1 MLRNSTLAETIK
13 RIEKRRDMHHNLIVQ
28 PFDCDYDFI
37 EDICENSEL
46 LYKIRK
52 CEILPR
58 KMLPEYLLLSPKSLL
73 AKFLMRKRKMVYLD
87 DLLGELK
94 KHFVYD
100 STKIILVILPHYVL
114 GFGDGLAGLTPEP
127 NLSIVSTYGI
137 NERYSSKACVGIGLH
152 EIGHNL
158 GLKHCRSE
166 GCLMKAPCKPKNF
179 YNGVYRLCKEHENE
193 LIRIEKRK

>member
-1 MLRNSTLAETIK
+1 LLRNSTLAETIK

-100 STKIILVILPHYVL
+100 SKKIILVILPHYVL

>member
-1 MLRNSTLAETIK
+1 
-13 RIEKRRDMHHNLIVQ
+13 MHYNLIIQ
-28 PFDCDYDFI
+28 PFDCDYGFI
-37 EDICENSEL
+37 EDICKNSEL

-52 CEILPR
+52 CEARAPR
-58 KMLPEYLLLSPKSLL
+58 KMLPEYLLLSPKSFL
-73 AKFLMRKRKMVYLD
+73 AKFFMRKRKMVYLD

-94 KHFVYD
+94 KNFTYD
-100 STKIILVILPHYVL
+100 SKKIILVILPHYVL

-137 NERYSSKACVGIGLH
+137 NERYLSKACEGIGLH

-179 YNGVYRLCKEHENE
+179 YNGVYRLCKEHEHE
-193 LIRIEKRK
+193 LMRMEARK